1 MAVQADGAGVM
12 GRSSTYVKA
21 AIVSALVGWLAIDV
35 YMSGVYQV
43 HGISP
48 LRLFQ
53 WDASN
58 LLGKDA
64 YAGGFGSAG
73 IGLFLDFLVSLAW
86 GAACVFAFSRSAAAR
101 SHPVWFGTAF
111 GAVVMTVM
119 LWVLV
124 PLGRATHGGMT
135 LSSFFTV
142 LVGHTLFF
150 GIPLALTARA
160 VGKFQAAQSERSS
173 ER

>member
-1 MAVQADGAGVM
+1 M
-12 GRSSTYVKA
+12 
-21 AIVSALVGWLAIDV
+21 LAIDV

-58 LLGKDA
+58 LLGKGA

-73 IGLFLDFLVSLAW
+73 IGLAL
-86 GAACVFAFSRSAAAR
+86 
-101 SHPVWFGTAF
+101 
-111 GAVVMTVM
+111 
-119 LWVLV
+119 
-124 PLGRATHGGMT
+124 
-135 LSSFFTV
+135 FTV
-142 LVGHTLFF
+142 LVGHSLFF

-160 VGKFQAAQSERSS
+160 VGNFQTAQSERSS

>member
-1 MAVQADGAGVM
+1 MAVQAEDVNVIGG
-12 GRSSTYVKA
+12 SPSYVKA
-21 AIVSALVGWLAIDV
+21 TIASALIGWLAIDV
-35 YMSGVYQV
+35 YMSGVYLV
-43 HGISP
+43 HGNSP
-48 LRLFQ
+48 LKLFQ

-64 YAGGFGSAG
+64 YAGGIGSAG
-73 IGLFLDFLVSLAW
+73 IGLFLDLLVSLAW
-86 GAACVFAFSRSAAAR
+86 GAACVFILSRSGAAR
-101 SHPVWFGTAF
+101 SHPVWFGALF
-111 GAVVMTVM
+111 GAVVMLVM

-124 PLGRATHGGMT
+124 PLGRAAHGGMT
-135 LSSFFTV
+135 LSSFLTV

-160 VGKFQAAQSERSS
+160 VGGFQAAQSERSS